1 MVKQVEQ
8 PKQCSKVSIGFQCS
22 IRPSQRSKS
31 YQTNTKVKTVAKEG
45 RIIHHEISVGKE
57 KSQFYL
63 VIIMK

>member
-31 YQTNTKVKTVAKEG
+31 YQTITKVKTVAKEG
-45 RIIHHEISVGKE
+45 RIINHKISVGKE
-57 KSQFYL
+57 KSQLYL

>member
-31 YQTNTKVKTVAKEG
+31 CQTNTVAKEG
-45 RIIHHEISVGKE
+45 RIIKHKISVGKE
-57 KSQFYL
+57 KSEFYL
-63 VIIMK
+63 LVVIIMK